1 MAYINDIQRID
12 NLTIADIIRVS
23 YQYVP
28 NAYKLRPYAYRDNE
42 GRTLGRGTAIL
53 ETEEQWCA
61 DMAAYGNMHY
71 KKLSR
76 ALEDGEFP
84 YRALNNGVE
93 IYRTDTQGTVAF
105 ESDGREYAVS
115 TAGKKFNKDIAVL
128 PPAGTKYVINKS
140 SRRFH
145 LPDCKG
151 VPGISGHNKG
161 YTAKSRKELMDEGY
175 IPCGYCKP

>member
-1 MAYINDIQRID
+1 MTYINDIQRID

-53 ETEEQWCA
+53 ETEEQCCA
-61 DMAAYGNMHY
+61 YMAAYGNMHY

-84 YRALNNGVE
+84 YRALYNGVE
-93 IYRTDTQGTVAF
+93 IYDWGCGQGIGTVAVI
-105 ESDGREYAVS
+105 EKLRQYGLLSKL
-115 TAGKKFNKDIAVL
+115 KKVTLEEPSDIARQRAVL
-128 PPAGTKYVINKS
+128 HVTQALGDSDVEIEDIPYYQFI
-140 SRRFH
+140 H
-145 LPDCKG
+145 
-151 VPGISGHNKG
+151 IQMIHNIEFQ
-161 YTAKSRKELMDEGY
+161 SF
-175 IPCGYCKP
+175 